1 MNFIIELLIKTFLET
16 VYFTGTIILVG
27 LLLGVLRNNSLR
39 NFQRSFGSK
48 ALIITG
54 FIGVPIHELS
64 HAIFA
69 LLFRHKVSKLKLFQ
83 KPDSNGVMGYVRH
96 SYNQSSIYQQV
107 GNFFIGIAPIVG
119 GTIVIIALMALIIPE
134 AYDEFLRLLMNN
146 LTTTTISLASA
157 EVLINSYLELMRII
171 FSFDNFKNPYFYIFL
186 FIAICISSH
195 ISLSTADIKGASKG
209 LVVIFSILFVLNFLG
224 LSKFI
229 LESSMIKYN
238 VFVMA
243 VLILAVILSFITYLI
258 SLLTLA
264 YKNK

>member
-27 LLLGVLRNNSLR
+27 LLLGVLRNSSLR

-48 ALIITG
+48 ALMITG
-54 FIGVPIHELS
+54 FIGVPVHELS

-69 LLFRHKVSKLKLFQ
+69 LLFRHKVSKVKLFQ

-119 GTIVIIALMALIIPE
+119 GTIVIIALMAFIIPE
-134 AYDEFLRLLMNN
+134 VYDEFLSLLMNN
-146 LTTTTISLASA
+146 LTTTTISTVSVEGL
-157 EVLINSYLELMRII
+157 VNSYLELIKNI

-186 FIAICISSH
+186 FVSICISSH

-209 LVVIFSILFVLNFLG
+209 LVVIFFILFVLNFGG

-229 LESSMIKYN
+229 LEPSIIKYN
-238 VFVMA
+238 IFIMG
-243 VLILAVILSFITYLI
+243 VLTLAVILSFITYLI